1 MFIVDLFF
9 QILINALFL
18 RFILDIFNFTGGR
31 SKPSGIFLWAAEI
44 IYTITDWLLKPVRR
58 FIKPLRIGAF
68 AIDFSWIIV
77 TILLEILRSEAR
89 TVIYVIFN
97 PVR

>member
-1 MFIVDLFF
+1 MFIVDLIFR
-9 QILINALFL
+9 ILIDALFL
-18 RFILDIFNFTGGR
+18 RFVLDIFNFTR
-31 SKPSGIFLWAAEI
+31 ASWKPTGLFLWAAEI

-58 FIKPLRIGAF
+58 LIRPLRIGSF

-97 PVR
+97 GVR